1 MNTNMCHCKGYGLK
15 SFGGVKKC
23 LGLVHRQGW
32 GGKEPLTLSYIHCR
46 GMSIATEDGVVSF
59 GLKLGMF

>member
-1 MNTNMCHCKGYGLK
+1 MCHSKGYGLK

-23 LGLVHRQGW
+23 LGLMAHRQGW
-32 GGKEPLTLSYIHCR
+32 GGKEPLLLSYIRCR
-46 GMSIATEDGVVSF
+46 GMAIAMAYGVAPF